1 MIPPECDAA
10 EYERFNHPHLPVCRE
25 RGPHL
30 CIPRAARVA
39 GFFDSVLVHTKG
51 KFARKPFILT
61 PWQRDEIVGPLMGRV
76 TWSDEHDRYVRQ
88 YRMGWIELGRKN
100 GKSELL
106 AGIALYLLA
115 YDGEEGAEIYGA
127 ARDRDQARIIWDVAS
142 RMVVLSPKLAHREG
156 LRIRR
161 HEKRIVDERTGSV
174 YCVLARDAMG
184 NLGLDP
190 SAVLFDE
197 VIAQPDGSLWE
208 ALRTAQGSR
217 VEPLMLA
224 ATTAGNDP
232 SSFAAG
238 EHAQCVKV
246 LEDPAREPH
255 RFVYI
260 RNMPIEADPFDE
272 ANWLWPNPAL
282 DDFLTRQSLRDE
294 STEARNDPAKEN
306 AYRQYRCNQ
315 WVSTA
320 TRWMNLNLYR
330 ECTGDLHLN
339 ADWGPQLMTGREV
352 WSGLDLS
359 AKHDLT
365 SLSAFIPPRQAK
377 AGADAEPGHM
387 LWWHWLPED
396 ALPALNTAT
405 ANKATQWVRQG
416 WLRLMPGSVI
426 DYEEL
431 CAQIQ
436 RVLAPFKVRE
446 VDYDKWSG
454 EMVRQSLERRLGKR
468 VPIVPNEPTYVG
480 MTVPMRELMAL
491 TVNHDW
497 CHHGN
502 PVAMFCFDSVEVRR
516 AVDNPDLCKPV
527 KPNRLPTATRIDAVV
542 TAALAVGA
550 WVVRGQVQPPQR
562 RAYGF

>member
-1 MIPPECDAA
+1 MRLPECDAA
-10 EYERFNHPHLPVCRE
+10 SFERFAHPRLPVCTE
-25 RGPHL
+25 RGDHL
-30 CIPRAARVA
+30 CAPRAARVC
-39 GFFDSVLVHTKG
+39 GFFDTVLVHTKG
-51 KFARKPFILT
+51 RFARKPFVLT
-61 PWQRDEIVGPLMGRV
+61 DWQRNEIIGPLMGRV
-76 TWSDEHDRYVRQ
+76 VWSAEHEQYVRQ
-88 YRMGWIELGRKN
+88 YRMGWIELARKQ

-106 AGIALYLLA
+106 AGVALYLLA
-115 YDGEEGAEIYGA
+115 FDGDEGAQVFGA
-127 ARDRDQARIIWDVAS
+127 AKDRDQARIIWDVAS
-142 RMVVLSPKLAHREG
+142 RMVQLSPVLSRREG
-156 LRIRR
+156 LRIRG
-161 HEKRIVDERTGSV
+161 HERRIVDEQTGSH
-174 YCVLARDAMG
+174 YAVLARDAMG

-197 VIAQPDGSLWE
+197 VISQPDGNLWE

-224 ATTAGNDP
+224 ATTAGADP
-232 SSFAAG
+232 TSFAAG

-272 ANWLWPNPAL
+272 KNWAWPNPAL
-282 DDFLTRQSLRDE
+282 GDFLSIQVLRDE
-294 STEARNDPAKEN
+294 ATEARNDPLREN
-306 AYRQYRCNQ
+306 SFRQFRCNQ
-315 WVSTA
+315 WVSQS
-320 TRWMNLNLYR
+320 TRWMSMNLYR
-330 ECTGDLHLN
+330 DCTGDLWPQP
-339 ADWGPQLMTGREV
+339 DWGTQLMVGREV
-352 WSGLDLS
+352 WCGLDLS
-359 AKHDLT
+359 AKLDLT
-365 SLSAFIPPRQAK
+365 SLSAFVPPK
-377 AGADAEPGHM
+377 GGDVGHM

-405 ANKATQWVRQG
+405 SNKATQWVRQG

-431 CAQIQ
+431 CTQIHAELS
-436 RVLAPFKVRE
+436 RFSVRE
-446 VDYDKWSG
+446 ISYDKWSG
-454 EMVRQSLERRLGKR
+454 EAVRQSLERRFGKR
-468 VPIVPNEPTYVG
+468 VSLVPNEPTYIG

-497 CHHGN
+497 AHHGN

-516 AVDNPDLCKPV
+516 AVDNPDLLKPV
-527 KPNRLPTATRIDAVV
+527 KPNRVPTATRIDAVV

-550 WVVRGQVQPPQR
+550 WVVRGQQQPPNR

>member
-1 MIPPECDAA
+1 MVAPECDAHTF
-10 EYERFNHPHLPVCRE
+10 ERFNHPSLPVCHE
-25 RGPHL
+25 RGDHL
-30 CIPRAARVA
+30 CLPRAVRVC
-39 GFFDSVLVHTKG
+39 GFFDQVLVHTKG

-61 PWQRDEIVGPLMGRV
+61 DWQRNDIVGPLMGRV
-76 TWSDEHDRYVRQ
+76 VWSQQHSRFVRQ
-88 YRMGWIELGRKN
+88 YRMGWLELARKQ

-106 AGIALYLLA
+106 AGFALYLLTQ
-115 YDGEEGAEIYGA
+115 DGEEGAEIYGA
-127 ARDRDQARIIWDVAS
+127 AKDRDQARIIWDVAS
-142 RMVVLSPKLAHREG
+142 RMVVLSPKLANREG

-197 VIAQPDGSLWE
+197 VITQPDGSLWE

-232 SSFAAG
+232 TSFAAG

-246 LEDPAREPH
+246 LEEPEREPH

-272 ANWLWPNPAL
+272 RNWPWPNPAL
-282 DDFLTRQSLRDE
+282 GDFLSIQVLRDE
-294 STEARNDPAKEN
+294 ATEARNDPLKEN
-306 AYRQYRCNQ
+306 SFRQFRCNQ
-315 WVSTA
+315 WVSQS
-320 TRWMNLNLYR
+320 TRWMQMNLYR
-330 ECTGDLHLN
+330 ECTGDLWLG
-339 ADWGPQLMTGREV
+339 ADWGPKLMTGREV
-352 WSGLDLS
+352 WCGLDLS
-359 AKHDLT
+359 AKLDLT
-365 SLSAFIPPRQAK
+365 SLAAFVPPK
-377 AGADAEPGHM
+377 GDDPGHM
-387 LWWHWLPED
+387 MWWHWLPED

-405 ANKATQWVRQG
+405 SNKATQWVRQG

-426 DYEEL
+426 DYEDL
-431 CAQIQ
+431 CAQIHKE
-436 RVLAPFKVRE
+436 LSPFKVRE
-446 VDYDKWSG
+446 ISYDKWSG
-454 EMVRQSLERRLGKR
+454 EAVRQSLERRFGKR
-468 VPIVPNEPTYVG
+468 LDLVPNEPTYVG
-480 MTVPMRELMAL
+480 MTVPLRELMAL

-497 CHHGN
+497 YHHGN
-502 PVAMFCFDSVEVRR
+502 PVAMYCFDSVEVRR
-516 AVDNPDLCKPV
+516 AVDNPDLMKPV

-550 WVVRGQVQPPQR
+550 FVVRGQQQQPQR